1 MSYKEKDINRG
12 ETGMITRRSL
22 LTSFVSTASIVV
34 AAPVLAKA
42 PGFLRGAGDIR
53 KIRFRNF
60 NTGEFINSVF
70 WIEGSYVSDALKVI
84 DYFMRDWRQNKVR
97 SYDPANIDILSATQ
111 GLLDSSEPFY
121 LLSGYRTSKTN
132 KMLSRITDAVRKNT
146 YIVKRLHA
154 A

>member
-1 MSYKEKDINRG
+1 MSYRVKDIIRG
-12 ETGMITRRSL
+12 VTGMIPRRSL
-22 LTSFVSTASIVV
+22 LTSFVSTASFVV

-60 NTGEFINSVF
+60 NTGEFINSVY
-70 WIEGSYVSDALKVI
+70 WIEGSYVSDALKEI

-121 LLSGYRTSKTN
+121 L
-132 KMLSRITDAVRKNT
+132 
-146 YIVKRLHA
+146 
-154 A
+154 

>member
-1 MSYKEKDINRG
+1 
-12 ETGMITRRSL
+12 MITRRSL
-22 LTSFVSTASIVV
+22 ITSFASAASVIV
-34 AAPVLAKA
+34 AAPVLARA

-60 NTGEFINSVF
+60 NTGEFINSVY
-70 WIEGSYVSDALKVI
+70 WIEGSYVTDAMKEI

-121 LLSGYRTSKTN
+121 LLSVH
-132 KMLSRITDAVRKNT
+132 SRPRQNLLDQN
-146 YIVKRLHA
+146 
-154 A
+154 